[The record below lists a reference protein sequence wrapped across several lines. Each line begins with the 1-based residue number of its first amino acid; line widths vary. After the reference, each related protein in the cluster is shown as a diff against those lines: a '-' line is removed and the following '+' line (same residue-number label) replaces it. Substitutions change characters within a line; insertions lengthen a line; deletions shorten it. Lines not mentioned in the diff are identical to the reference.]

1 MLTTLLFDLDN
12 TLIGNPTRTFVPAYL
27 KALQHHTRELPGGDQ
42 LIDGLLA
49 ATRLVVS
56 TDHPDRT
63 NEAVIWDHLEQVVGI
78 DRVSAEPIFN
88 NFFESAYFELEPLVE
103 CRPAARTLIE
113 TCFELGY
120 RVVIATNPIYPKA
133 AIEGRLLWGDIPVT
147 AFDYALVTYYENMHA
162 AKPAV
167 AYYEDILRQIG
178 ADASECLMI
187 GDDWINDIVPA
198 NALGMQTWWLP
209 PSEDAALPDGTISAE
224 IGTLTDLTNWLISIG
239 VQHNPEHRS
248 NN

>member
-56 TDHPDRT
+56 SDHPDRT
-63 NEAVIWDHLEQVVGI
+63 NEAVIWDYLEQVVGI
-78 DRVSAEPIFN
+78 DRISAEPTFN
-88 NFFESAYFELEPLVE
+88 SFYETAYHDLKPLVE

-113 TCFELGY
+113 TAFALGY

-133 AIEGRLLWGDIPVT
+133 AIEGRLLWGNIPVT

-167 AYYEDILRQIG
+167 AYYEDILRQI
-178 ADASECLMI
+178 DVPASECLMI
-187 GDDWINDIVPA
+187 GDDWKNDVVPA
-198 NALGMQTWWLP
+198 NALGMQTWWIP
-209 PSEDAALPDGTISAE
+209 PDEDARVPDETISAE
-224 IGTLTDLTNWLISIG
+224 TGTLEALTEWLKAI
-239 VQHNPEHRS
+239 QA
-248 NN
+248 